1 MTQSVAVPHYRR
13 IEQALRGRI
22 AELKPGDTL
31 PSDAELV
38 SEFGV
43 SRMTARN
50 AMQRLAEEGLVVR
63 LPGRGSYVAEPP
75 AHRRAD
81 RLMTFSREMERRG
94 RVPTSRLLAREVRS
108 CTPAEAVALDIP
120 LGDPVVLLRRLRC
133 ADDEPMAVE
142 NAILERGTAPV
153 VMAADLVTGSLHG
166 ALAAAGYHLR
176 RGTGTI
182 VAEPATNDDARL
194 LGIRPGDPLLVERR
208 VILDG
213 HARPV
218 EATESRY
225 VGNRY
230 ALDVWFDVEPPEAI
244 DGAAGA

>member
-13 IEQALRGRI
+13 IERALRGRI
-22 AELKPGDTL
+22 AGLKPGDGL

-38 SEFGV
+38 AEFGV

-50 AMQRLAEEGLVVR
+50 AMQRLAEEGLLVR

-108 CTPAEAVALDIP
+108 STPAEAVALDVAP
-120 LGDPVVLLRRLRC
+120 GDPVVVLRRLRC

-166 ALAAAGYHLR
+166 ALSAAGYHLR

-182 VAEPATNDDARL
+182 VAEPATHDDARL
-194 LGIRPGDPLLVERR
+194 LGVRPGEPLLVERR

-230 ALDVWFDVEPPEAI
+230 ALDVWFDVEPPESI
-244 DGAAGA
+244 DRAAGD